1 MTLPANAS
9 VSENNTQAPPEE
21 PSISAND
28 GSQETNLPGNDLDAD
43 VAKAGQPVTVTF
55 YDSDNQTILMQFPFT
70 YQGTAM
76 HFSDFYE
83 TADFLQPVRK
93 GYRLASWNCLTNGKT
108 YRKAS
113 SVYNLSLNK
122 DLVFTANWSNTPYS
136 FEISYNTNG
145 GSINDTDADGNE
157 IDIPYSFRVTDDTIT
172 LPDATRK
179 NFTFD
184 GWYKDNTFTEKVT
197 EIPAGSYIDS
207 DENGIVNP
215 LILYAKWKDAR
226 PKAPQLTGAQ
236 NKSTGKVILSY
247 TATADNYEISYTT
260 NKKFKKNVNKETIDG
275 KTSCSV
281 QNLPKGKTYY
291 FRVRAFATDSTGSI
305 CYSSYSNVLSCK
317 ITKGVKEYKA
327 RKIAGKLKK
336 TEIRDGQLFVSASV
350 PKRLKSSDDSY
361 YLVRVNPS
369 TGKYEKK
376 IATCPKLKKP
386 QFSLPLIDEKG
397 NHLIQGKYALAVKK
411 GKSYFIISGSS
422 FVKNPEAAAT
432 YTAAFPSTTSKK
444 GLQGSLDTDLGIQH
458 TFLNMNLNDVIAG
471 GSYAYRYNG
480 KTYHFNDPYGSFISS
495 ANQNGMT
502 VTGQLMLR
510 YPGSSYSYL
519 LYGTK
524 SATSKTGYYA
534 NWILGNEVNIYPMW
548 YYAGSTGK
556 TAFMQNYA
564 DSYRILYY
572 AVRSNYKN
580 ARVFIC
586 TDHTWINRCG
596 DWGAKPFMDAFNSEI
611 KSQNKNIKWNLAYHA
626 YPAILTRSATWNDS
640 HTKNSLDS
648 DFVSPRNLDVMTN
661 YVKKNF
667 GSDTHILLS
676 EQGFTSNSGQDVQAA
691 AIAYTY
697 YKAEFNPMIDAV
709 IFRSVQDEASEVS
722 QGLSFGLY
730 TADGKKKPAYNVFK
744 YMDTPQYAK
753 YTKACLKTIGISSW
767 KKATSSFKESK
778 LKKMPDR

>member
-1 MTLPANAS
+1 MKQHKKILSIFLAALLLLQPMTLPANAS

-122 DLVFTANWSNTPYS
+122 DLVFTANWSDTPYS

-179 NFTFD
+179 NFMFD
-184 GWYKDNTFTEKVT
+184 GWYKDSTFTEKVT

-226 PKAPQLTGAQ
+226 PKAPQLTRAQ

-260 NKKFKKNVNKETIDG
+260 DKKFKKKVNKETIDG

-327 RKIAGKLKK
+327 RKNAGKLKK

-376 IATCPKLKKP
+376 IAACPKLKKP

-444 GLQGSLDTDLGIQH
+444 DCRAHLIQ
-458 TFLNMNLNDVIAG
+458 T
-471 GSYAYRYNG
+471 
-480 KTYHFNDPYGSFISS
+480 
-495 ANQNGMT
+495 
-502 VTGQLMLR
+502 
-510 YPGSSYSYL
+510 
-519 LYGTK
+519 
-524 SATSKTGYYA
+524 
-534 NWILGNEVNIYPMW
+534 
-548 YYAGSTGK
+548 
-556 TAFMQNYA
+556 
-564 DSYRILYY
+564 
-572 AVRSNYKN
+572 
-580 ARVFIC
+580 
-586 TDHTWINRCG
+586 
-596 DWGAKPFMDAFNSEI
+596 
-611 KSQNKNIKWNLAYHA
+611 LAYST
-626 YPAILTRSATWNDS
+626 L
-640 HTKNSLDS
+640 
-648 DFVSPRNLDVMTN
+648 F
-661 YVKKNF
+661 
-667 GSDTHILLS
+667 
-676 EQGFTSNSGQDVQAA
+676 
-691 AIAYTY
+691 
-697 YKAEFNPMIDAV
+697 
-709 IFRSVQDEASEVS
+709 
-722 QGLSFGLY
+722 
-730 TADGKKKPAYNVFK
+730 
-744 YMDTPQYAK
+744 
-753 YTKACLKTIGISSW
+753 
-767 KKATSSFKESK
+767 
-778 LKKMPDR
+778 